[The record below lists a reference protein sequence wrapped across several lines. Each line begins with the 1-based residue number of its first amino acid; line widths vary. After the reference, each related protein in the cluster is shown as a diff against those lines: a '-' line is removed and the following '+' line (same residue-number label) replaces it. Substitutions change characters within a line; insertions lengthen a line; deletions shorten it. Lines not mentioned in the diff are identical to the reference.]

1 MGRYLIKRSLYSLLT
16 LFLLA
21 VLCFVLLRL
30 FPGGPFDEDTRLAP
44 QVLDSLKAQYGLDK
58 TLTEQLMQFFNQLLH
73 FDLGLSL
80 LYSGKP
86 VTAVILSVF
95 PRTVGLGSV
104 AFGLSLFVGLGVG
117 VFGFALRRPVILNL
131 LHLFFLSAP
140 SLFLGPLVIL
150 VFGIWFGV
158 LPVAINDHWSSYVL
172 PIFVLALK
180 PAIGVSRLVSN
191 SMDETI
197 LQPWVKTTRAF
208 GFSESVLIYKHVL
221 KNSLIP
227 VFAYIGTMAASVLSG
242 SILIEMIFNVNGIG
256 SLFIEALL
264 NRDYQLVVGL
274 TLLYGLMLTVATLTS
289 DIAMLFVDPRL
300 RREMH

>member
-21 VLCFVLLRL
+21 VLCFILLRL

-58 TLTEQLMQFFNQLLH
+58 TLPEQLMQFLTQLLH
-73 FDLGLSL
+73 FDLGQSL

-86 VTAVILSVF
+86 VTSVIISVF
-95 PRTVGLGSV
+95 PRTLGLGSV
-104 AFGLSLFVGLGVG
+104 AFGLSLFLGLGVG
-117 VFGFALRRPVILNL
+117 VFGFAMKRPVFLNV

-140 SLFLGPLVIL
+140 SLFFGPLVIL

-158 LPVAINDHWSSYVL
+158 LPVAINDHWSSYIL

-191 SMDETI
+191 SMEETI

-208 GFSESVLIYKHVL
+208 GISESVLIYKHVL

-227 VFAYIGTMAASVLSG
+227 VFAYIGTMAAGVLSG

-274 TLLYGLMLTVATLTS
+274 TLLYGLMLTSATLIS
-289 DIAMLFVDPRL
+289 DIAMFFVDPRL
-300 RREMH
+300 RREIH